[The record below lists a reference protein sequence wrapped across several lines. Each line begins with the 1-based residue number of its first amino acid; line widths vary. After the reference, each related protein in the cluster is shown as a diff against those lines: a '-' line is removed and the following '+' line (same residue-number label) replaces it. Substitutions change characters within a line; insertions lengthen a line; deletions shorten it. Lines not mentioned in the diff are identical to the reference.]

1 MAGIASRQM
10 NISLGVHG
18 AKEFSGSTTDFA
30 GGVGRWAGARGSEDL
45 KEAESRG
52 RK

>member
-30 GGVGRWAGARGSEDL
+30 GGVGRWAEDL
-45 KEAESRG
+45 KETESRG
-52 RK
+52 QK